1 MKKEAGAS
9 GAGGI
14 APPELPRSTAFLC
27 ARPEWAML
35 EFHNNR
41 VVISGILTEN
51 AGSDYGGTKE

>member
-1 MKKEAGAS
+1 MQKKA
-9 GAGGI
+9 GAGG
-14 APPELPRSTAFLC
+14 AEGNCAPELPRGTAFIC